1 MKYLIMHGYNI
12 QTNRIMSSGQFIVDG
27 KKQELRRARRN
38 GLTTAR
44 QQIKA
49 AKLHRRLLKA
59 LAA

>member
-1 MKYLIMHGYNI
+1 MKFLSHANTHRPFVVCGE
-12 QTNRIMSSGQFIVDG
+12 
-27 KKQELRRARRN
+27 KQRLRNDRRH

-59 LAA
+59 A